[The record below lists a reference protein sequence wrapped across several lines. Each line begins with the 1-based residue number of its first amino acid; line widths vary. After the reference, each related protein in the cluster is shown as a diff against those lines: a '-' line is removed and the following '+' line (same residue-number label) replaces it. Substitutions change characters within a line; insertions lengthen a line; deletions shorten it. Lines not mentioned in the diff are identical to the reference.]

1 MKMTKKIMFLT
12 AAAVLALGATPVQA
26 ANREP
31 APLYYNEV
39 DNPPTGFEVIEL
51 HGKLD
56 CNAGPNAIIAGA
68 SDNAVYLHF
77 NQSFGYVNIGIY
89 NAAGLLVYS
98 TVVNTN
104 VQPTVIIPF
113 ENVNTGIYTV
123 VLDNANGYADGDFE
137 RH

>member
-1 MKMTKKIMFLT
+1 MKSK
-12 AAAVLALGATPVQA
+12 ALLFAGFCAFALCASPVQA
-26 ANREP
+26 TNREP

-39 DNPPTGFEVIEL
+39 DNPPTGFEEIIL
-51 HGKLD
+51 HGNLNR
-56 CNAGPNAIIAGA
+56 NAGPNAIIAGA

-89 NAAGLLVYS
+89 NATGLLVYS

-113 ENVNTGIYTV
+113 ENVNTGVYTV
-123 VLDNANGYADGDFE
+123 VLDNADGYADGDFE